1 MLKLITNEVNS
12 LEQHRDAC
20 LASNDF
26 KPYRSKELMPEI
38 DKTNNQMI
46 LQEMPLDKTL
56 MVTLSIIEQL
66 QNCL

>member
-1 MLKLITNEVNS
+1 
-12 LEQHRDAC
+12 
-20 LASNDF
+20 
-26 KPYRSKELMPEI
+26 MPEI